1 MRQSSEKEHHPPGV
15 EAPTLLKMMILPK
28 AACRFNGIPM
38 KIPMAFFFFFL
49 QSQTEQLILKFVWKT
64 QRPQRAKAI
73 EKKQSP
79 IALPDFKLY
88 HKAKQSKSLVLA

>member
-38 KIPMAFFFFFL
+38 KIPMAFFFFFF
-49 QSQTEQLILKFVWKT
+49 TEPDRTTDSKICVENTKT
-64 QRPQRAKAI
+64 
-73 EKKQSP
+73 
-79 IALPDFKLY
+79 
-88 HKAKQSKSLVLA
+88 SKSKSN